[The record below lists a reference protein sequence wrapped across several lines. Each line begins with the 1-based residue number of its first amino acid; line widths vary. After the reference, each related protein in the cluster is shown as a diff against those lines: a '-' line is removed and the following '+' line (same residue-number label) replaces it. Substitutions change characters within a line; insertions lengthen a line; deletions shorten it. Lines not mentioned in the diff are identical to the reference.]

1 MPNDFIDDLNTINRA
16 FLCFNDRKE
25 LEDFTKISFSNR
37 NNAAKA
43 SFEKRYN
50 AFERLA
56 EDARKN
62 CWIDLRQFLDVY
74 DEASNNSSTAKQS
87 DIYGLIDDYIDGDDG
102 DDLSLKTAVNVLI
115 LSGLLPHKRSR
126 KGVVGDIRKDFE
138 TFFTMIEDY
147 CKAAGRDDFGYMGI
161 YREQFAEADT
171 DILTRLMLV
180 SNASDILLTLRRYN
194 NPKSRYEAVNGFG
207 TAVYDLDGF
216 YCGYDGYNTNS
227 FWELELD
234 QNERKNY
241 FLTHYYKK
249 DDHYEYITYQ
259 AIIIEKR
266 GIRQLSVTSDK
277 YSRTLCE
284 NGSAADEEALF
295 WLDFYTK
302 PTSIYTKDDKRIKKL
317 ALERVSSKGMRLDL
331 EMLCRVEN
339 DELYR
344 QKKVNSESATDQKYC
359 YFKSGKLTAITED
372 SLIFDLP
379 DDVKCELQTNQSFI
393 SVPRSG
399 DLSCYDSINSD
410 VCFVVFGDGK
420 VYLAFYN
427 LNKFLDVAGLLNGDT
442 SDSLADCNN

>member
-56 EDARKN
+56 EDARNN
-62 CWIDLRQFLDVY
+62 CWIDLRQFLDIY
-74 DEASNNSSTAKQS
+74 DEVSNNSSTEKQS
-87 DIYGLIDDYIDGDDG
+87 YIYGLIDAYIDGDDA
-102 DDLSLKTAVNVLI
+102 DDLSLKTAVKILI
-115 LSGLLPHKRSR
+115 LTGLLPHKRTR
-126 KGVVGDIRKDFE
+126 KGVVGDIRNDFVK
-138 TFFTMIEDY
+138 FFTLIEDY
-147 CKAAGRDDFGYMGI
+147 CKATGRDDYGYMGI

-194 NPKSRYEAVNGFG
+194 NPKSRYAAVNGFG
-207 TAVYDLDGF
+207 TAVHDLDGI
-216 YCGYDGYNTNS
+216 YCSFDGYNTNS

-234 QNERKNY
+234 NVERKNY
-241 FLTHYYKK
+241 FLTHYYKN
-249 DDHYEYITYQ
+249 DDHYEHIIYQ

-266 GIRQLSVTSDK
+266 GIRQLWVMSDK

-284 NGSAADEEALF
+284 KDSAEDEEILF

-302 PTSIYTKDDKRIKKL
+302 PTSIYPKNDKRIKKL
-317 ALERVSSKGMRLDL
+317 ALERVSSKGLRLDL

-339 DELYR
+339 DDSFLKRKEKSVLATEL
-344 QKKVNSESATDQKYC
+344 KYC
-359 YFKSGKLTAITED
+359 FFKSGRLTAVTED
-372 SLIFDLP
+372 SLVFDIP

-393 SVPRSG
+393 SVPRTG
-399 DLSCYDSINSD
+399 DLMCYDSINSD

-442 SDSLADCNN
+442 SN